1 MTQTIKTSHTDRVP
15 SLERLT
21 RPFINGAY
29 VDAQSSETFENISPV
44 DGDRLP
50 DLASGNAADIDA
62 AVASA
67 RDSFENGDWRRRTP
81 RERKVVLQQFARN
94 LRDNTEELAALQT
107 VEMGKPIKDGRWEVD
122 YSATVLEWFGEAV
135 DHLYDE
141 VAPIGEV
148 GHATITRVP
157 MGVVAA
163 ITPWNNPL
171 LMPAVKIAP
180 ALAAGNSMVLKP
192 AEQSPAIALR
202 IAELALEAGVPAG
215 VLNVV
220 PGLGET
226 AGRALSEHP
235 DVEALG
241 FTGSTTVGRIIL
253 KAAADSNLKKVS
265 LELGGKSP
273 ALVLEDAKD
282 MLDLIAVKT
291 AMSIFGN
298 AGQMCDSSSRLIVHE
313 SLADELIER
322 MGAVAAEWQ
331 PGDPFDDA
339 TSMGAI
345 VDSRQLDRIM
355 GFIDGVAPGGAS
367 IAHGGNRVRQDT
379 GGFYVEPTV
388 VRGVTNDMDIA
399 RREIFGPVLSV
410 ITFSDDEEGLRIAN
424 DTTYGLAAKL
434 WTGDLKKA
442 HRLARE
448 LRSGAVLVNGDELFD
463 VTLPHGGF
471 KLSGIGRD
479 YSHHAFDNWT
489 QLKTTFINLL

>member
-1 MTQTIKTSHTDRVP
+1 MTQTLKSSLTERVP
-15 SLERLT
+15 GLRRWT
-21 RPFINGAY
+21 RPFIDGAL
-29 VDAQSSETFENISPV
+29 VDACSTDTFENISPV
-44 DGDRLP
+44 NGERLP
-50 DLASGNAADIDA
+50 DLASGDVADVDA

-67 RDSFENGDWRRRTP
+67 RASFENGDWRRRTP
-81 RERKVVLQQFARN
+81 RERKVVLQQLARL

-107 VEMGKPIKDGRWEVD
+107 IEMGKPIKDGRWEVD

-157 MGVVAA
+157 VGVVAA

-192 AEQSPAIALR
+192 AEQSPAIAIR
-202 IAELALEAGVPAG
+202 VAELAVEAGLPAG

-226 AGRALSEHP
+226 AGKALSEHH
-235 DVEALG
+235 DVEAIG
-241 FTGSTTVGRIIL
+241 FTGSTGVGRIIL

-273 ALVLEDAKD
+273 ALVLEDAAD
-282 MLDLIAVKT
+282 MLDLIAAKT
-291 AMSIFGN
+291 AESIFGN
-298 AGQMCDSSSRLIVHE
+298 AGQMCDSSSRLVVHE
-313 SLADELIER
+313 SLADELVAR
-322 MGAVAAEWQ
+322 MGAVALNWQ
-331 PGDPFDDA
+331 PGDPFDDS
-339 TSMGAI
+339 TTMGAI
-345 VDSRQLDRIM
+345 VDGRQLERIM
-355 GFIDGVAPGGAS
+355 GFIRGAGSDGAV
-367 IAHGGNRVRQDT
+367 IAHGGRRVREET

-388 VRGVTNDMDIA
+388 IRGVSNDMHVA
-399 RREIFGPVLSV
+399 RNEIFGPVLSV
-410 ITFSDDEEGLRIAN
+410 ITFADDDEGLRIAN
-424 DTTYGLAAKL
+424 DTSYGLAAKL

-442 HRLARE
+442 HRVARE

-489 QLKTTFINLL
+489 QLKTTYINLQ